1 MTRGQWR
8 LLTASDPDLMTP
20 PRAPTEIEL
29 ERRSLEPVDQ
39 VYWQQCHDVLARI
52 GLTLPTEAQ
61 WEYAARAGT
70 RTRWSTGNDAR
81 SVRGYA
87 NLRDVSAVRSEV
99 RHVHLAF
106 ERWLDDGYAG
116 LAPVGSFR
124 PNGFG
129 LYDTIGNVAEWTR
142 DWFQV
147 YECPVRPGTGERIPV
162 DAGPMRRVLRGG
174 NRNALAAMARASARI
189 HVDPTTA
196 EVGNGLRPARA
207 LQRP

>member
-1 MTRGQWR
+1 
-8 LLTASDPDLMTP
+8 
-20 PRAPTEIEL
+20 
-29 ERRSLEPVDQ
+29 
-39 VYWQQCHDVLARI
+39 
-52 GLTLPTEAQ
+52 
-61 WEYAARAGT
+61 
-70 RTRWSTGNDAR
+70 
-81 SVRGYA
+81 
-87 NLRDVSAVRSEV
+87 VRSEV